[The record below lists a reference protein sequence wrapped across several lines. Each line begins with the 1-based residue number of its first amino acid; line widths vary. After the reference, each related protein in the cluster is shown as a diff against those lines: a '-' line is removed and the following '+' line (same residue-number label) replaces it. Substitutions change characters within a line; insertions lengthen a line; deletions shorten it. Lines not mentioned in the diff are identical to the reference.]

1 MCVGRGQVR
10 GELGQ
15 MRNDC
20 GKVRGECG
28 QVRSGRKT
36 REEMIAP

>member
-1 MCVGRGQVR
+1 VR

-28 QVRSGRKT
+28 QVRSGGKA
-36 REEMIAP
+36 REEMIVP